1 MRYLPKSPADRVEM
15 LAAIAET
22 APGTTPGAMPGAMPG
37 LMSIDDLFAS
47 IPEEYQ
53 LKRDLAVPRQHS
65 ESEIL
70 DRFRAFA
77 ENNATGYASF
87 LGAGVYRHYTP
98 VIIDSLVL
106 RGEFLT
112 SYTPYQPEI
121 SQGTLQAMFE
131 FQTMICELTG
141 MEIANASMYDGS
153 TGAAEAMMMAVRVTG
168 RDKAVVA
175 RTLHPE
181 YREVVRTYAQHQE
194 IPIVEVGYAANGRV
208 DMAALD
214 AAITSE
220 TACVMVQSPNFFGTI
235 EDVAAIA
242 EMAHAKGALL
252 IVSIAEAVS
261 LGIVRPPA
269 EADIVSL
276 EAQSFGVA
284 IGYGGPYC
292 GVIACKEKFLRQMPG
307 RIVGE
312 TKDVNG
318 KRGFVLTLSTREQH
332 IRREKATSNICTNQA
347 LVAMMVTIFLTVYGK
362 EGLRELAEHNL
373 AKAAYLRSVLT
384 ACHSERSEEPPYFAR
399 SGPKLLFEGAPRFH
413 EFVVE
418 LPSDAAEVN
427 EALLA
432 RKIIGGLALAKW
444 YPELG
449 ANVSLWCATEVTT
462 RRQMDAAAEA
472 LKAVAPAVEMVRA

>member
-1 MRYLPKSPADRVEM
+1 MRYLPKSPADREEM
-15 LAAIAET
+15 LAAIHET
-22 APGTTPGAMPGAMPG
+22 KPEIAT
-37 LMSIDDLFAS
+37 IEDLFS
-47 IPEEYQ
+47 TIPAEYQ
-53 LKRDLAVPRQHS
+53 LQRDLAVPRQHS
-65 ESEIL
+65 ESEII

-77 ENNATGYASF
+77 DSNANGYASF
-87 LGAGVYRHYTP
+87 LGAGAYRHYRP
-98 VIIDSLVL
+98 VIIDALVQ

-168 RDKAVVA
+168 RDKAVIA
-175 RTLHPE
+175 RTVHPE
-181 YREVVRTYAQHQE
+181 YREVIATYAQHQE
-194 IPIVEVGYAANGRV
+194 IPIAEVGYVANGRV

-220 TACVMVQSPNFFGTI
+220 TACVMIQSPNFFGTI
-235 EDVAAIA
+235 EDVPAIA

-252 IVSIAEAVS
+252 IVAIAEAVS
-261 LGIVRPPA
+261 LGVVRPPA
-269 EADIVSL
+269 EADIVSM

-284 IGYGGPYC
+284 LSYGGPYC

-312 TKDVNG
+312 TKDMDG
-318 KRGFVLTLSTREQH
+318 KRGYVLTLSTREQH

-362 EGLRELAEHNL
+362 QGLRELAEHNL
-373 AKAAYLRSVLT
+373 AKSDYLKGALSTDAKV
-384 ACHSERSEEPPYFAR
+384 
-399 SGPKLLFEGAPRFH
+399 LFEGAPRFH
-413 EFVVE
+413 EFVLE
-418 LPSDAAEVN
+418 TPSGAAETN

-432 RKIIGGLALAKW
+432 QKIIGGLPLAKW

-449 ANVSLWCATEVTT
+449 PNTSLWCATEMTT
-462 RRQMDAAAEA
+462 RKQMDAAAAA
-472 LKAVAPAVEMVRA
+472 LQAVVPADELTRA